1 VRRLAWALGLLACC
15 ASLSAETLQYKIIWP
30 SGVSLGTARLETTGE
45 VNAKP
50 GAVLT
55 AMMLL
60 DASFPGIPVT
70 GEFRSRMDGKGCTQQ
85 FEKKLTFGL
94 RKTDETTTVRAGT
107 ATRQTG
113 GGGGKS
119 TLTVPPCAH
128 DALAFLQQFRRQLSA
143 ARSAATVQPTRSF
156 LFGAPYTAKVTPA
169 GTEKL
174 TIGGT
179 EREADRYRFQVK
191 GPASESEFEILF
203 ARDAA
208 RTPLQVR
215 VTMALGQF
223 RLELVP

>member
-1 VRRLAWALGLLACC
+1 MRRGAGVLLLAACC
-15 ASLSAETLQYKIIWP
+15 ASLCAETLQYKIIWP

-50 GAVLT
+50 EAVLT
-55 AMMLL
+55 AMLLL

-70 GEFRSRMDGKGCTQQ
+70 GEFRSLMDGKGCTRK
-85 FEKKLTFGL
+85 FEKKLTFAL

-143 ARSAATVQPTRSF
+143 ARSPATVQPARSF
-156 LFGAPYTAKVTPA
+156 LFGAQYTTKATPA